1 MRETGVMMKLMEWAS
16 RREGTAEARRRE
28 VVQGRIFACA
38 FCRGTGILPRSKGIQ
53 CPVCRGEGHV
63 EVDPPAILCAYCGGR
78 GEPNP
83 RTNMTCIV
91 CLGKGVVPVKEPF
104 TECRQCLGSGIEANS
119 KLPCLAC
126 RGTGV
131 KSGAR
136 A

>member
-1 MRETGVMMKLMEWAS
+1 MKLLEWPSLRKEKRAV
-16 RREGTAEARRRE
+16 EKRE

-38 FCRGTGILPRSKGIQ
+38 FCRGTGILPGSKGIKCQ
-53 CPVCRGEGHV
+53 VCRGGGHV

-78 GEPNP
+78 GESNP
-83 RTNMTCIV
+83 RTNITCIV
-91 CLGKGVVPVKEPF
+91 CLGKGVVSIKKPF
-104 TECRQCLGSGIEANS
+104 IECRHCRGTGVEANS